1 MIEKEQRSIIRRQKA
16 TSMNNVL
23 TSQKIWWD
31 KKFRQTSQRIV
42 QHATYRN
49 SSSIIKTHQES
60 EYNTKIRQHS
70 TYRNSAPFITA
81 VSILSQVMCKW
92 SLIERRADEWKE
104 NNVIVRLTIDWVERR
119 VLSSLNVFFLLSC
132 WSDCALLEMN
142 ESTLIRIKFSW

>member
-42 QHATYRN
+42 QHATYWN
-49 SSSIIKTHQES
+49 SSSIIKTHQKF

-70 TYRNSAPFITA
+70 IYQNSAPFITA

-92 SLIERRADEWKE
+92 SLIERRANEWKE

>member
-23 TSQKIWWD
+23 TLQKIWWD
-31 KKFRQTSQRIV
+31 KKFRQTPQRIV

-49 SSSIIKTHQES
+49 SSSIIKTHQKL

-70 TYRNSAPFITA
+70 IYRNSAPFITA

-104 NNVIVRLTIDWVERR
+104 NNVIVRLTIDWVEKR

-142 ESTLIRIKFSW
+142 ESTLIRIKFPW